1 MLAAKFR
8 TGSIAKVF
16 AIAGKD
22 LGKPIKKEYLKTK
35 KTAIG
40 QTEERIYDYLQS
52 IGIPRRKAT
61 AQKTV
66 GVAYTSYNDIPKPDV
81 APLAKNF
88 RPTFLEVLTN
98 NPKREDINPIESLN
112 WLLSRTVRIT
122 DAKCVIC
129 GSDQGIEMHHIKG
142 LKYLKAT
149 TVHNL
154 MMKSL
159 NRIQVP
165 LCKTHHRM
173 AHHGGLMSLLKKN
186 KDTLSHDDQPD

>member
-1 MLAAKFR
+1 MFAAKYR

-16 AIAGKD
+16 SIAGKD
-22 LGKPIKKEYLKTK
+22 LSKPIKKEYLKTK
-35 KTAIG
+35 KAILG
-40 QTEERIYDYLQS
+40 QTEEKIYEYLQS
-52 IGIPRRKAT
+52 IGIPRREAS
-61 AQKTV
+61 AQKAV
-66 GVAYTSYNDIPKPDV
+66 GVPFTSYREIPKPDV
-81 APLAKNF
+81 APLSKDFN
-88 RPTFLEVLTN
+88 PTFSETLLD
-98 NPKREDINPIESLN
+98 NPYPSGIRKDINPVDSLN

-122 DAKCVIC
+122 DAKCMIC
-129 GSDQGIEMHHIKG
+129 GSDREVEMHHVKG

-173 AHHGGLMSLLKKN
+173 AHHGGLMNLLKKN
-186 KDTLSHDDQPD
+186 KTP